1 LNLKIK
7 LLYNT
12 TDFSKMQGNKKFPSF
27 LAFTLFFTG
36 IISNKFF
43 SNFLINSLIF
53 LFLLL
58 SPLKYLSLIPLGN
71 MHIYLNKSE
80 KSPVYTIINRR
91 THKYM
96 VKKIKEVFDGDT
108 EKFLLA
114 ILLGERSEIQRKYGR
129 KFIKTGTLHFLAIS
143 GLHMT
148 IITSIFTFI
157 FLLLRFNFKASL
169 FLSLLSTFFYITL
182 IPLRPSVLR
191 AFIMILFFIFTY
203 ISNNRVHPLSILGN
217 SGLISLLIFPEWAFD
232 PGFHLSYL
240 ATFGIIILFPFFN
253 KLKIKNY
260 ILRNFIYLPFC
271 VSLSAQ
277 IFVFPYI
284 YLFFKNIPLIAPL
297 ANLLLSP
304 LVFLSLLGG
313 LLTLILNNL
322 LPFIST
328 RIAFFTEFITG
339 ILFNTIDKLSEI
351 NFYIYTKKVNLT
363 IFLLLVSI
371 PLLFSLLKYITRE
384 K

>member
-1 LNLKIK
+1 
-7 LLYNT
+7 
-12 TDFSKMQGNKKFPSF
+12 MQGNKKFPSF
-27 LAFTLFFTG
+27 LAFIFFLTG

-43 SNFLINSLIF
+43 NNFLINSLIF
-53 LFLLL
+53 TLLFL
-58 SPLKYLSLIPLGN
+58 SPFKYMSLIPLGN

-91 THKYM
+91 AHKYM
-96 VKKIKEVFDGDT
+96 VKKIKEVFDRDT

-114 ILLGERSEIQRKYGR
+114 VLLGERSEIQRKYGK

-157 FLLLRFNFKASL
+157 FLVLRLNFKTSL
-169 FLSLLSTFFYITL
+169 FLSLISTSFYITL

-191 AFIMILFFIFTY
+191 AFIMISFFVLTH
-203 ISNNRVHPLSILGN
+203 ISNKKVHPLSILGN
-217 SGLISLLIFPEWAFD
+217 SGLISLFIFPEWAFD

-240 ATFGIIILFPFFN
+240 ATFGIIVLFPFFN
-253 KLKIKNY
+253 KLKIKNS

-271 VSLSAQ
+271 ISLSAQ

-304 LVFLSLLGG
+304 LVFFSLLGG
-313 LLTLILNNL
+313 LLTLILNNF

-328 RIAFFTEFITG
+328 RIAYFTEFITG
-339 ILFNTIDKLSEI
+339 ILFNTIDNLSEI
-351 NFYIYTKKVNLT
+351 NIYIHAKRANLMV
-363 IFLLLVSI
+363 FLLLISI
-371 PLLFSLLKYITRE
+371 PLILCLLKYINTE